1 MANVVFESAQ
11 MADELCKV
19 LISTTDECIKEFVQ
33 NVKASLNEGKDAV
46 ETEEVILNEVNHIIA
61 HAKFYADA
69 ILDSYGV
76 GSLAD
81 TGPNTYWDEYK
92 NSPTFNRL
100 RTGKEIVG
108 RPRGSYI
115 DPWGKQHSTW
125 GNLAGQNLENRTF
138 IDENGEEFTIKPKAP
153 SRAIQSQEAW
163 IIGKDYT
170 WIERRLQTAAQTWL
184 IQNSR
189 RFFHN

>member
-1 MANVVFESAQ
+1 MANVVFEAAQ

-81 TGPNTYWDEYK
+81 TGPNTYWDEYMK
-92 NSPTFNRL
+92 SQFFNPARS
-100 RTGKEIVG
+100 GKEIVG
-108 RPRGSYI
+108 RPFGHFT
-115 DPWGKQHSTW
+115 DPWGRDIQTSGRFEGVPIEGWKWTLKD
-125 GNLAGQNLENRTF
+125 GTEV
-138 IDENGEEFTIKPKAP
+138 EIKPKAP